1 MRVKFIK
8 PPSNNAGGEAFEV
21 GEVYDLDEPSAW
33 RWVRRKV
40 AEIVEVETADAAPRK
55 RRGRQRKTK
64 GTTDGPDADDQ
75 AGR

>member
-8 PPSNNAGGEAFEV
+8 APSNNAGGEAFEV
-21 GEVYDLDEPSAW
+21 GEVYDLDEPSGW

-55 RRGRQRKTK
+55 RRGRPRKPK
-64 GTTDGPDADDQ
+64 RPTDGPDADGET
-75 AGR
+75 GR

>member
-8 PPSNNAGGEAFEV
+8 APSNNAGGEAV
-21 GEVYDLDEPSAW
+21 DGGEGYDLDEPSAW
-33 RWVRRKV
+33 RWVRRKG

-55 RRGRQRKTK
+55 RRGRPRKTK
-64 GTTDGPDADDQ
+64 DITDGPDADDQ